1 MSSKTN
7 RSPLLIAAVLLIASA
22 ACSSDHSAT
31 VEPKGPS
38 FSAPIAIAIGSTIGA
53 ATYAAGDSSV
63 GGSGQ
68 TIDGVACDTA
78 TPTVHIHAHL
88 TLIADGE
95 QRAIPLAV
103 GSPDPFEVENFVI
116 AAGCFYWLHT
126 HDATGIVH
134 LEAPVSTPLTL
145 GQFFEIWGQPLTR
158 TNVGGFSGDVT
169 AYLDSTRYDGDL
181 GAIPITAHEQITLIV
196 GTVPAQLPIY
206 AFPSAY

>member
-1 MSSKTN
+1 MRTMSAH
-7 RSPLLIAAVLLIASA
+7 SPLLLALVLVIASA
-22 ACSSDHSAT
+22 ACSSDHPT
-31 VEPKGPS
+31 TDEPKGPT
-38 FSAPIAIAIGSTIGA
+38 FSAPITIAIGSTVGN
-53 ATYAAGDSSV
+53 ATYAAGDSST
-63 GGSGQ
+63 GGSGG
-68 TIDGVACDTA
+68 TIDGVACDTT

-95 QRAIPLAV
+95 QRAIPIAV
-103 GSPDPFEVENFVI
+103 GAPDPFEVEDFVI
-116 AAGCFYWLHT
+116 AARCFYWLHT

-145 GQFFEIWGQPLTR
+145 GQFFAIWGQQLTR

-169 AYLDSTRYDGDL
+169 AYIDSTRYDGDL

-196 GTVPAQLPIY
+196 GAVPAQLPIY